1 MVLRP
6 STFDLFLVSVLVV
19 SILFSLSATIV
30 DTSNFRSGTYSALS
44 GSGYHAAASVCDLLQ
59 GYDGSVHESRHID
72 MPGFNTVPRPMGR
85 LVRDNHILYP
95 EDAFSYIMPDNE
107 VVR

>member
-1 MVLRP
+1 M
-6 STFDLFLVSVLVV
+6 LVV

-72 MPGFNTVPRPMGR
+72 MPGFNTVPRPIDGE
-85 LVRDNHILYP
+85 IGP
-95 EDAFSYIMPDNE
+95 EQPYI
-107 VVR
+107 VS